1 MKILKLENEEIVG
14 FIAGEDMDKRN
25 RALKTLYNDP
35 IILHKVKAMVNDYNL
50 TRKTPD
56 DILQEGI
63 ILVDSIIRK
72 GGFKGDSK
80 VSTFLLAVCRNLIRD
95 ANKKVDR
102 IEWRESIQDYDLK
115 KLDEEGGLSGIELKE
130 LNNEERQRDEAL
142 MKVLDEMSA
151 NCKEAIIGYYFKNM
165 SMEQLAGARGLA
177 NKEQAKKA
185 VYRCRNRMREA
196 IVNNPILS
204 KILNL

>member
-1 MKILKLENEEIVG
+1 MKILQLENEEIVRY
-14 FIAGEDMDKRN
+14 IAGEDIEKRN

-35 IILHKVKAMVNDYNL
+35 IVLHKVKAMVNDYNL
-50 TRKTPD
+50 TRKTAD
-56 DILQEGI
+56 DILQEGV
-63 ILVDSIIRK
+63 ILVDNIIRK
-72 GGFKGDSK
+72 GGFKGESK

-102 IEWRESIQDYDLK
+102 IEWRETIQDYDLK
-115 KLDEEGGLSGIELKE
+115 KLDEVGDLSGIELKE

-142 MKVLDEMSA
+142 MKVLGEMSEK
-151 NCKEAIIGYYFKNM
+151 CKEAIMGYYFKNM
-165 SMEQLAGARGLA
+165 SMEQLANARGLA

-185 VYRCRNRMREA
+185 VYRCRNQLREA
-196 IVNNPILS
+196 IVNNPLLS